1 MRHLSSSILFACIS
15 TSRQQLFYDG
25 HVVASGG
32 MMKGLQKEH
41 QFWNL
46 RCTDYCQANLPSA
59 KRLFEGHRF
68 AIGVKVDVNFSGQA
82 RQVADFRHRA

>member
-1 MRHLSSSILFACIS
+1 MRQLSSSIFFACIG

-32 MMKGLQKEH
+32 MMKGLQKER
-41 QFWNL
+41 QFW
-46 RCTDYCQANLPSA
+46 RCTVYRQANLPSA

-68 AIGVKVDVNFSGQA
+68 AIGVKVDFDFSRQA
-82 RQVADFRHRA
+82 RQVADFRPRG